1 MLKKISV
8 EQLRVGMHLHA
19 FCGSWMDHPFWR
31 TKFTIEDPADIDLVR
46 TSKICEVWIDV
57 AQGLDIAHAQ
67 GSLAAVAAIQTVPH
81 EPAKDLKPV
90 SMEQELERAGLIVSK
105 AKEAVTTMFNEIR
118 MGRALRADD
127 ALPVVEEIS
136 NSVMRNPGALI
147 SIARLKSKDEYTY
160 MHSVAVCALM
170 VSLARQL
177 GMNEAVTRKTG
188 LAGLLHD
195 VGKMAIP
202 DEILNK
208 PGKLTDE
215 EFAIVRNHP
224 VAGHEMLI
232 EGGAV
237 DEVVLDVCRHHHEKV
252 DGEGYPDSLA
262 GESLSVFARMGAVC
276 DVYDAI
282 TSNRPYKD
290 GWCPAESLR
299 RMAEW
304 CKYGQFDGRIFQA
317 FVKSVGI
324 YPVGTLVKLES
335 GKLGVVTE
343 QSEKSLLKPKVK
355 VFYSIK
361 SGMRIES
368 QVFDMSHASVRDKII
383 GQEDPGEW
391 NFPDLNELW
400 SGMAVPA

>member
-46 TSKICEVWIDV
+46 TSKICEVWIDG